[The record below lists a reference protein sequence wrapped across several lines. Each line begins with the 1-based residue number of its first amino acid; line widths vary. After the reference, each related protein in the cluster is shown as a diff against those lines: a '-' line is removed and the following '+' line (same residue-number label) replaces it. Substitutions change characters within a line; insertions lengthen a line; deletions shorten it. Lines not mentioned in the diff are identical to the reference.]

1 MVYERSLKEQEKPK
15 RTNEGAGGRCP
26 TTFFCGPPPLKEFNL
41 ILIFSIENTLNGS
54 LIEGMSPIFKD
65 TLFYQDSLA
74 PTILRNIESD
84 HGIIKVKTV
93 DPFMPGPLGLAS
105 WGGLAF
111 CRLYALAT
119 GLQIKS

>member
-1 MVYERSLKEQEKPK
+1 M
-15 RTNEGAGGRCP
+15 
-26 TTFFCGPPPLKEFNL
+26 

-54 LIEGMSPIFKD
+54 LIGGMSPIFKD

-74 PTILRNIESD
+74 LTIRNIESD
-84 HGIIKVKTV
+84 HGIFKVKTI

-105 WGGLAF
+105 SGGLAF
-111 CRLYALAT
+111 CRLYALAI